1 MSDLQRIQQGL
12 RRLSQLAQKDP
23 EWQAHLRRCAEV
35 DQRVAL
41 AAAFKREKPAKKPD
55 AKNRLREDQL

>member
-35 DQRVAL
+35 DQRVA
-41 AAAFKREKPAKKPD
+41 AFKREKPAKKPD